1 MALVVEYEGGNYAGF
16 QLQVHQPTVQGE
28 IERAINRLT
37 GETIRIRAASRTD
50 AGANALGQVVDFP
63 TGSRHPADTFLKALN
78 YYLPPDIRVQQA
90 FEMTPD
96 FHSRR
101 DAVSRIY
108 RYQILNRP
116 APPALRR
123 REWLWIREGLTVER
137 MNQAAQDLVGSHDF
151 RPLSSGHPPD
161 KSAVRQVYQWEVAG
175 DGAEVVIHCEGSGF
189 LRQQIRRANAIL
201 VEIGKGNWPVDTLQR
216 LLAGAD
222 TPEAA
227 GNWPVL
233 PAYGLCLVQVTYSDF
248 GAKVKAR

>member
-16 QLQVHQPTVQGE
+16 QLQVRQPTVQGE

-37 GETIRIRAASRTD
+37 GERVRIRAASRTD
-50 AGANALGQVVDFP
+50 AGANALGQVVDFL
-63 TGSRHPADTFLKALN
+63 TASRHTAETFLKALN
-78 YYLPPDIRVQQA
+78 YHLPPDIRVQQA

-101 DAVSRIY
+101 DAASRIY

-116 APPALRR
+116 GPPALRR
-123 REWLWIREGLTVER
+123 REWLWIRESLTVER
-137 MNQAAQDLVGSHDF
+137 MNQAAQDLVGIHDF
-151 RPLSSGHPPD
+151 RPLSRGHPPEQ
-161 KSAVRQVYQWEVAG
+161 SAVRRVYRWEAVG

-201 VEIGKGNWPVDTLQR
+201 VEIGKGNWPVDTLR
-216 LLAGAD
+216 RVLAGD
-222 TPEAA
+222 KPSETA

-248 GAKVKAR
+248 WAKVKTR

>member
-16 QLQVHQPTVQGE
+16 QLQVHQPTIQGA
-28 IERAINRLT
+28 IETAINRLT
-37 GETIRIRAASRTD
+37 GETLRIRAASRTD
-50 AGANALGQVVDFP
+50 AGANALGQVVDFL
-63 TGSRHPADTFLKALN
+63 TASRHPADTFLKALN

-90 FEMTPD
+90 WEMTPD

-101 DAVSRIY
+101 DAASRIY

-123 REWLWIREGLTVER
+123 REWHWIQEGLTVER
-137 MNQAAQDLVGSHDF
+137 MNRAAQDLVGVHDF
-151 RPLSSGHPPD
+151 RPLAPGHPRD
-161 KSAVRQVYQWEVAG
+161 KSAVRQVYRWAV
-175 DGAEVVIHCEGSGF
+175 DGNGEEVVIHCEANGF

-201 VEIGKGNWPVDTLQR
+201 VEIGKGNWPVDTLR
-216 LLAGAD
+216 RILAGED

-233 PAYGLCLVQVTYSDF
+233 PAQGLCLVQVTYPDF
-248 GAKVKAR
+248 WSKVKAR